1 MAQDH
6 YAALF
11 TKLSEE
17 GFDSREFVR
26 RLVERGLQ
34 DLIDAGVAA
43 HIGADPHERTARRTN
58 RRNGKRRSSPVADPR
73 HQGDEKERRNARGR
87 NRCTRRAVE
96 MRQHLFFRQ
105 SGEVG

>member
-43 HIGADPHERTARRTN
+43 HIGADPHVFDDSYFCRPRCLTKKCN
-58 RRNGKRRSSPVADPR
+58 RNLGP
-73 HQGDEKERRNARGR
+73 
-87 NRCTRRAVE
+87 
-96 MRQHLFFRQ
+96 FI
-105 SGEVG
+105 

>member
-58 RRNGKRRSSPVADPR
+58 RLWRQAHPHPPPPRPATSRSTCPSCARAAGSRSS
-73 HQGDEKERRNARGR
+73 
-87 NRCTRRAVE
+87 
-96 MRQHLFFRQ
+96 
-105 SGEVG
+105 

>member
-43 HIGADPHERTARRTN
+43 QHRGGPPRAHARTHEPPQRQAPAHPPPPRPATSRSPCPSCARAA
-58 RRNGKRRSSPVADPR
+58 GSRSS
-73 HQGDEKERRNARGR
+73 
-87 NRCTRRAVE
+87 
-96 MRQHLFFRQ
+96 
-105 SGEVG
+105 